1 MPYAGKSRIFG
12 APQFGVKLKG
22 ITKKQ
27 KGFIKWKTKLKTVG
41 RQETLLITIAM
52 IQKQIR

>member
-1 MPYAGKSRIFG
+1 MQKKVECFG

-27 KGFIKWKTKLKTVG
+27 KGFTKWKTKLNTVG

-52 IQKQIR
+52 I